1 MITILIY
8 MLLYNQLLY
17 LIFSERRKTIQ
28 MNESVIMFLK
38 EDTKRNVY
46 SYAYKSAKGNDIL
59 HLEFFNMD
67 DVPSEDVIKSGV
79 LIYNSDNDLVQGDF
93 SDFNTIFKSKENVYE
108 LSINEIYEEQKS
120 IVIPEKEY
128 TAEEL
133 AELEKNK
140 KIDDINFKIVKL
152 KNQIDTTDYKIIK
165 AYEYSLVGE
174 DTGYDINA
182 LHVERENIRKQIND
196 LEDELVSLN

>member
-1 MITILIY
+1 

>member
-1 MITILIY
+1 
-8 MLLYNQLLY
+8 
-17 LIFSERRKTIQ
+17 